1 MNTTKESGSFRTKG
15 ETIITRACKTVPGFA
30 QTWQKFEQSMTLRQL
45 SKSAI
50 TNYGR
55 SVAKV
60 ALHFGID
67 PIELSIEQINDFLY
81 AMLKTSSPSKSYF
94 RHTVY
99 GLKSLF
105 KIMGKPDKALKMPP
119 VRDSETMPVV
129 LSGTEVKSI
138 FKTTANLKHRVLI
151 GLLYG
156 SGLRMNEARKLKI
169 ADIDFHRLQ
178 VRIVLEK
185 RLPFCPFI
193 WAETLPNNAEKTP
206 QNFETPY

>member
-1 MNTTKESGSFRTKG
+1 MNTTKKSGSFRTKG

-30 QTWQKFEQSMTLRQL
+30 QTWQKFEQAMTLRQR

-81 AMLKTSSPSKSYF
+81 AMLKTSPPSKSYF

-129 LSGTEVKSI
+129 LSGAEVRCILS
-138 FKTTANLKHRVLI
+138 TTANLKHRVLI
-151 GLLYG
+151 GFNVLIFLHKT
-156 SGLRMNEARKLKI
+156 KLI
-169 ADIDFHRLQ
+169 FNYHHS
-178 VRIVLEK
+178 
-185 RLPFCPFI
+185 
-193 WAETLPNNAEKTP
+193 N
-206 QNFETPY
+206 